1 MVLERADV
9 AYPNQQVAV
18 ILYSGDFA
26 RKQDLATRF
35 MAAYLRV
42 RDYNDAFTK
51 QDAARRAEVIEI
63 LAEYTTIKD
72 RALYE
77 KVVMPGLD
85 PNGKVNVDSLK
96 RTRVLPCRKAPGA
109 TSRHGPHRRHDLRR
123 GRRRTTSGAVHA
135 LISSSITCSKVLR
148 LASGG
153 LGFWPCAV
161 TTSWTCQG
169 QLQGHGPDPNPSIA
183 PPTRAGW

>member
-1 MVLERADV
+1 MAFPDMVGAFANKAIDAGVVIEPFLTRVVEGGEGVVLERADV

-35 MAAYLRV
+35 MAAYLRGV

-96 RTRVLPCRKAPGA
+96 A
-109 TSRHGPHRRHDLRR
+109 DQEYY
-123 GRRRTTSGAVHA
+123 
-135 LISSSITCSKVLR
+135 
-148 LASGG
+148 LASKLQERPADMDRIVDMTFAEAAVRR
-153 LGFWPCAV
+153 LGQYTP
-161 TTSWTCQG
+161 
-169 QLQGHGPDPNPSIA
+169 
-183 PPTRAGW
+183 